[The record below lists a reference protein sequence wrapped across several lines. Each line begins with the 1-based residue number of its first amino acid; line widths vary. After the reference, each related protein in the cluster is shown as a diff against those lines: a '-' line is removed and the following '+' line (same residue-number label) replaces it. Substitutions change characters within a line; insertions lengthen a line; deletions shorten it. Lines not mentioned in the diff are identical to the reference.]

1 MQRSCLGVGVQ
12 EWANNFPFVIGRF
25 FFLRF
30 FFVCLFF
37 DGGVLVCE
45 RVLWRFCSCRIS
57 WNLCWGDAGRL
68 LRPFCTQERCVM
80 ISFHKLRA

>member
-30 FFVCLFF
+30 FLFGLFF
-37 DGGVLVCE
+37 
-45 RVLWRFCSCRIS
+45 
-57 WNLCWGDAGRL
+57 
-68 LRPFCTQERCVM
+68 
-80 ISFHKLRA
+80 